1 MHDPLNHA
9 PSSREDTSL
18 RRIGWKEYVDLP
30 ELGIYQLKA
39 KVDTGARTSAL
50 HVSAL
55 EELEPRGDGSSWVEI
70 RVPLDRRGTREAVAC
85 VRMTGETR
93 VTDSGGHAEMRPIIE
108 TEVVLGSVRKRIPL
122 TLTDRRGM
130 LFRML
135 LGRKCLEGD
144 FLVDVARKYLLGN
157 RPAKASRV
165 APASAV
171 GQELSGKG

>member
-1 MHDPLNHA
+1 MRDPLDHA
-9 PSSREDTSL
+9 PSSPEDASL
-18 RRIGWKEYVDLP
+18 HRIGWKEYVDLP
-30 ELGIYQLKA
+30 ELGIHRLKA
-39 KVDTGARTSAL
+39 KVDTGARTSTL

-55 EELEPRGDGSSWVEI
+55 EELEPRGDGLSWVEI
-70 RVPLDRRGTREAVAC
+70 RVPLDRHGTRVAVAR
-85 VRMTGETR
+85 VRRTGQTR

-108 TEVVLGSVRKRIPL
+108 TEVVLGPVRKRIPL

-144 FLVDVARKYLLGN
+144 FVVDVGRKYLLGN
-157 RPAKASRV
+157 RPGRASRS

-171 GQELSGKG
+171 GQEQSGKS